1 MGNISWN
8 VAGNIVGRT
17 LGPLMQIM
25 VARILLPSDFGV
37 FAIVLAVVALL
48 EVVRDLGFTPA
59 VIVDHADA
67 DYLPLQFTAQLILA
81 FVLFV
86 FVVML
91 TPLAVDLFSQP
102 ELTTILPVIGC
113 VVFLM
118 AVSDPVITSLLKSQN
133 YRALSFRQVLMPMV
147 TGVTGLVLAYAGYGV
162 YSLVFGLLAGHVANA
177 IFLGWLYH
185 DQFRLA
191 WQRDVLL
198 RLFSFG
204 RHIIMQRLSGFFV
217 NQADSFFVSMNFGAN
232 SLGVYRLGNQLA
244 LLLPG
249 LVFPQVQQV
258 LFTEFSSHKDKSSI
272 AELYYR
278 YIRWSGGL
286 LLIYSIL
293 TYLLVPYLVEW
304 VLGSHWLAVV
314 PVIQV
319 VVVGTATGYLAALN
333 FETAKPLGL
342 VRQYTVFAILRSLAT
357 IAAVIIA
364 STFSL
369 HAVVVTWVCAGLAAN
384 VANEIVFHS
393 CQDLVRL
400 RPEKLVVYLGAWFWA
415 WYVIGNVQL

>member
-37 FAIVLAVVALL
+37 FAIVLAVVAML

-67 DYLPLQFTAQLILA
+67 DYLPLQFTTQLILA
-81 FVLFV
+81 FVLYLSV
-86 FVVML
+86 IML
-91 TPLAVDLFSQP
+91 TPMAVDLFSQP
-102 ELTTILPVIGC
+102 ELATILPVIGC

-133 YRALSFRQVLMPMV
+133 YRALSFRQVLMPLV

-191 WQRDVLL
+191 WQQDVLV

-217 NQADSFFVSMNFGAN
+217 NQADSFFVSMNFGAS

-249 LVFPQVQQV
+249 LIFPQVQQV
-258 LFTEFSSHKDKSSI
+258 LFTEFSSHLDKSSI

-286 LLIYSIL
+286 LLVYSIL
-293 TYLLVPYLVEW
+293 TYLLVPYLVYL
-304 VLGSHWLAVV
+304 VLGNHWLAVV

-364 STFSL
+364 SAYSL
-369 HAVVVTWVCAGLAAN
+369 QAVVVTWVCVGLVAN
-384 VANEIVFHS
+384 AVNEIVFHYY
-393 CQDLVRL
+393 QDLVRL